1 MTTSLKL
8 RKVGNST
15 GMVFPKEVLQRLRVE
30 NGDELFLIETQNGIE
45 LSPYD
50 PDFGQEMDLA
60 DEIMKKRRN
69 VLKKLGE

>member
-1 MTTSLKL
+1 
-8 RKVGNST
+8 
-15 GMVFPKEVLQRLRVE
+15 MVFPKEVLQRLRVE

-60 DEIMKKRRN
+60 DKIMKKRRN

>member
-15 GMVFPKEVLQRLRVE
+15 GMVFPKEFLQRLRVE

-60 DEIMKKRRN
+60 DQIMKKRRN

>member
-60 DEIMKKRRN
+60 DKIMKKRRN